1 MQWSAL
7 AIAAKQRADIAT
19 KAALEAERE
28 KDAALKELERL
39 QRQGRTDAAQDLQI
53 NGRAVEETSPLD
65 IITVKE
71 EDPGAPLLLG
81 EVVEVAPQPTP
92 PPPPKLTVPTELKG
106 WNYFLF
112 VGSTA
117 FLLVNAGFVN
127 AVGLKATGSTNSHY
141 TGVIYILMY
150 ICTCM
155 YMYTCA
161 CVCARARAR
170 MYVCVCMCMFVCI
183 HTYVYT
189 HTHTY
194 IHTCIHTDI
203 YIHTHTH
210 THTHTHSHIQ
220 A

>member
-92 PPPPKLTVPTELKG
+92 PPPPKWTVPTELKG

-141 TGVIYILMY
+141 TGVIL
-150 ICTCM
+150 IC
-155 YMYTCA
+155 
-161 CVCARARAR
+161 
-170 MYVCVCMCMFVCI
+170 
-183 HTYVYT
+183 
-189 HTHTY
+189 
-194 IHTCIHTDI
+194 I
-203 YIHTHTH
+203 YIN
-210 THTHTHSHIQ
+210 I
-220 A
+220 

>member
-53 NGRAVEETSPLD
+53 NGRAVEEISPLD

-81 EVVEVAPQPTP
+81 EVVEVAPQPK
-92 PPPPKLTVPTELKG
+92 PPPKFSLPTELKG
-106 WNYFLF
+106 LNYFLF
-112 VGSTA
+112 VGATA

-141 TGVIYILMY
+141 TGVIL
-150 ICTCM
+150 IC
-155 YMYTCA
+155 
-161 CVCARARAR
+161 
-170 MYVCVCMCMFVCI
+170 
-183 HTYVYT
+183 
-189 HTHTY
+189 
-194 IHTCIHTDI
+194 I
-203 YIHTHTH
+203 YIN
-210 THTHTHSHIQ
+210 I
-220 A
+220 

>member
-141 TGVIYILMY
+141 TGVIYILKY

-155 YMYTCA
+155 YLYTCA
-161 CVCARARAR
+161 
-170 MYVCVCMCMFVCI
+170 
-183 HTYVYT
+183 
-189 HTHTY
+189 
-194 IHTCIHTDI
+194 
-203 YIHTHTH
+203 
-210 THTHTHSHIQ
+210 
-220 A
+220 